1 MGRVFVWR
9 EQVVPTGEGVL
20 SGARVAVKD
29 NLAVAGLPTTAGSR
43 VLRDSPPAGRHAE
56 AVRRVLAAGG
66 RVVGR
71 TNMTELAYSGL
82 GQNPHYGTP
91 ENPLFPGRLPGGSSS
106 GSATAISLGL
116 VPLAVGTDTGG
127 SVRIP
132 AAFQGLFSLKP
143 TNGLLPTEGLVFLSR
158 TLDVVGPMS
167 RDLDGLWRLF
177 LALLGEEGREMPR
190 ALEKKLRLLV
200 PRELTRDLEPEVERA
215 FSALLARLR
224 ERGHEVVEE
233 GVAIFTEIE
242 ELYRRHGPLV
252 AHEAYRE
259 WGELVRERGRLMDP
273 LVARRILAAAAYGE
287 DDYREVLRAH
297 AEWPKRFW
305 REVAGF
311 DALLLP
317 TVPVLPPR
325 VSVLWDPGAF
335 FRTNALVL
343 RNTMPFNFL
352 KGPALNFPLSPGV
365 GATLALAPGEDERA
379 FSLLRAIVT

>member
-1 MGRVFVWR
+1 
-9 EQVVPTGEGVL
+9 
-20 SGARVAVKD
+20 
-29 NLAVAGLPTTAGSR
+29 
-43 VLRDSPPAGRHAE
+43 
-56 AVRRVLAAGG
+56 
-66 RVVGR
+66 
-71 TNMTELAYSGL
+71 
-82 GQNPHYGTP
+82 
-91 ENPLFPGRLPGGSSS
+91 
-106 GSATAISLGL
+106 
-116 VPLAVGTDTGG
+116 
-127 SVRIP
+127 
-132 AAFQGLFSLKP
+132 
-143 TNGLLPTEGLVFLSR
+143 
-158 TLDVVGPMS
+158 
-167 RDLDGLWRLF
+167 
-177 LALLGEEGREMPR
+177 MPR

-200 PRELTRDLEPEVERA
+200 PRELTRDLEPAVERA

-287 DDYREVLRAH
+287 DDYREVLKAH
-297 AEWPKRFW
+297 AEWPERFW